1 MRHRSKRPLART
13 SPQGD
18 DRIPPPAPIAIGGR
32 EFVWGT
38 RTYLMGIINMTPDSF
53 SGDGLGHD
61 IEAAVAR
68 AALMAAQGADLL
80 DVGGESTRPGAE
92 PITAEEELR
101 RVLPAVERI
110 VREVDVPVSIDT
122 YRAATAEAAL
132 RAGAAMVNDI
142 SGFRADPAMAATVAR
157 FGVPAIVMHNQ
168 RGRPFHDV
176 ISDILAGLRVS
187 FALAE
192 AAGVPRERLII
203 DPGFG
208 FGWTYAQNLEILRR
222 LRELTC
228 LGRPILIATS
238 GKSTIGAV
246 LDKPPAERA
255 FGTAATIAIGIANGG
270 DIARV
275 HHVAA
280 MRDVCRM
287 ADAIVR
293 GTWPG

>member
-1 MRHRSKRPLART
+1 
-13 SPQGD
+13 
-18 DRIPPPAPIAIGGR
+18 
-32 EFVWGT
+32 
-38 RTYLMGIINMTPDSF
+38 MGIINMTPDSF